1 MGANVSCPQDFEQG
15 VGVSCRLKCP
25 QGFKYAQEG
34 GGTSPLVEKCVFS
47 TNNTYSIQ
55 LRQLPPIRRGQRQ
68 PREYAAERK
77 RFSDELK
84 ALNQRIQTEGPVQDK
99 IVSFKEQRSNDV
111 NQYNRIQSQ
120 YANYSSGSEVAKKIK
135 EVTDSLK
142 PMRPP
147 VAGSDEINLERRRIL
162 ETSQPSMIVIQVALA
177 VAVLCLLAYVFLPAN
192 SAHIVAF
199 LFLSV
204 GVAVGIF
211 LKK

>member
-15 VGVSCRLKCP
+15 VGFSCRLKCP

-47 TNNTYSIQ
+47 TNNSYSVK
-55 LRQLPPIRRGQRQ
+55 LRDLPLFEKDQ
-68 PREYAAERK
+68 PEPPEYAAERQ
-77 RFSDELK
+77 RFAQELES
-84 ALNQRIQTEGPVQDK
+84 LNQRIQTEGPVQDK
-99 IVSFKEQRSNDV
+99 IVSFKEQRANDV

-120 YANYSSGSEVAKKIK
+120 YANYSSGTEVAKKIK

-147 VAGSDEINLERRRIL
+147 VAGSEINLERRKLL
-162 ETSQPSMIVIQVALA
+162 ETSQPNMLVIQVALA
-177 VAVLCLLAYVFLPAN
+177 VAVLCLLTYVFLPAN